1 MTQEEIDIMYMRR
14 CLQLAANGLGRVR
27 PNPMVGCVVCR
38 GVPPCTP
45 EVISEGYHQEHGH
58 NHAERNALLRN
69 DGAYTGVNPY
79 EGATLYVNLEP
90 CSHYGHTPPCAD
102 LIIEKGIRRVVCC
115 NDDPNPL
122 VSGNGFRKLEAAG
135 IEVTRHV
142 LESEGRELNRRFFT
156 FMEKQRPY
164 VILKWAESADGFMAP
179 VGAYPRVRPQED
191 TRAYTDVRPQED
203 TRAYTGVRPLEDTR
217 AYTDVRPLEDT
228 RAYTGV
234 HPQEDTRAYTGV
246 RPLED
251 TRAYTGVRPY
261 WLSTQRQNRLNH
273 RWRTEEAAILVG
285 SETYLTDSP
294 TLTARHYLGPQ
305 PQPIVL
311 DRRGRLSNV
320 PSHWLHLRTQTVA
333 DTLKVLYEAKLQ
345 SVIVE
350 GGRQVLDAFIQSGL
364 YDEVRILRSPQ
375 TLGSGLP
382 APEIPPIAPNRLTI
396 VEP

>member
-191 TRAYTDVRPQED
+191 TRAYT
-203 TRAYTGVRPLEDTR
+203 
-217 AYTDVRPLEDT
+217 
-228 RAYTGV
+228 GV